1 VTFFG
6 LLTDRCDVYR
16 YVESGRTQGVPVFA
30 ASPALTGVSCRLSG
44 VSGREVEGDA
54 ETLVYTE
61 CLLFLPP
68 GTDIRT
74 GDKVVVAGQEFRA
87 LPPRPA
93 GRHHLEVPLQRVWE
107 R

>member
-1 VTFFG
+1 MTFFG
-6 LLTDRCDVYR
+6 LLSDRCDIYR
-16 YVESGRTQGVPVFA
+16 WSEEGRTQGVPSFGAV
-30 ASPALTGVSCRLSG
+30 PAVPQVPCRLSA
-44 VSGREVEGDA
+44 VTGREVEGDA

-61 CLLFLPP
+61 CLLFLSP

-74 GDKVVVAGQEFRA
+74 GDKVVVGGQEFRV